1 MIMEALEIKHEI
13 YFIDFGT
20 AKVYYQ
26 ILEDGSVISRDRR
39 TTISRQKFLD
49 YLATAKEL
57 GHKTGKI

>member
-1 MIMEALEIKHEI
+1 MEALEIKHEI

-20 AKVYYQ
+20 AKVYCQ

-39 TTISRQKFLD
+39 ITISRQKFFD

>member
-1 MIMEALEIKHEI
+1 MAAQENNQEV
-13 YFIDFGT
+13 YFIDFGK

-26 ILEDGSVISRDRR
+26 IPEEGMVILKDGK

-49 YLATAKEL
+49 YLATAREL

>member
-1 MIMEALEIKHEI
+1 MEALEIKQEV

-20 AKVYYQ
+20 ARVYYK
-26 ILEDGSVISRDRR
+26 ILEEGSVISRDRK